1 MHRIILSLIILSIS
15 CGHSSNVFA
24 QQVAEYYTYL
34 GDKKFKKPNDLRGFE
49 FVPDVME
56 IPGSDKKD
64 LKAGEFKFG
73 VAGENL
79 IVTGGDIKGVY
90 NINNINTT
98 DYGFKMALMN
108 ARDPGMQGHLK
119 VILLNKK
126 FVDALVFKK
135 SNHAPEIIFFL
146 PEIKEDLRI
155 KEKEYFTD
163 RSEIPLEFAEDVWGT
178 ELMPFY
184 RVLSPRKKY
193 QRIQMK
199 DGVKLEFIET
209 EKIIEKTKKAP
220 KKKKDNEEDE
230 ILFSDNFGDKP
241 VENNEEPVVIE
252 TEVEEEK
259 VQTEEEKETSVFDS
273 FFGEETTD
281 EEEEEEVIEEEE
293 PVEPASDEDK
303 LDTYFGADQDPAAAE
318 AKEEERIVKK
328 IKYEYEYLIKLTD
341 QRIGDSGFAEPFTEE
356 FKVKNIKMREDVNAT
371 DPQYV
376 YQIEFET
383 NKGIIYMYLNNAQ
396 KISSMDF
403 GSVKYLMRGH

>member
-1 MHRIILSLIILSIS
+1 MLRVIFNFSLILLITFGMSSSIS
-15 CGHSSNVFA
+15 A
-24 QQVAEYYTYL
+24 QQEKEHFTYL

-49 FVPDVME
+49 FVPSIME
-56 IPGSDKKD
+56 IPGKDKKK
-64 LKAGEFKFG
+64 LQAGDFKFG

-79 IVTGGDIKGVY
+79 IVTGGDIKGIY

-146 PEIKEDLRI
+146 AEIKEELRL

-163 RSEIPLEFAEDVWGT
+163 RSELVLEFADDVWGT

-184 RVLSPRKKY
+184 RVVNPRKKF
-193 QRIQMK
+193 QRIQMT
-199 DGVKLEFIET
+199 DGVKIEFIET
-209 EKIIEKTKKAP
+209 ENVIEKTKKAP
-220 KKKKDNEEDE
+220 KKKKEPKVKDEEPVFADAEETQVEQEVIAESEEEEADEEDE
-230 ILFSDNFGDKP
+230 
-241 VENNEEPVVIE
+241 E
-252 TEVEEEK
+252 
-259 VQTEEEKETSVFDS
+259 QSVFDS

-281 EEEEEEVIEEEE
+281 EEEEEEEIVEEEVPE
-293 PVEPASDEDK
+293 STEEDK
-303 LDTYFGADQDPAAAE
+303 LDTYFGADQNADAA
-318 AKEEERIVKK
+318 AKEEDRIVKK
-328 IKYEYEYLIKLTD
+328 VKYQYEYLIKLTD
-341 QRIGDSGFAEPFTEE
+341 QRIGDSGFAEPITEE
-356 FKVKNIKMREDVNAT
+356 FKVKNIKMREDPTAV

-383 NKGIIYMYLNNAQ
+383 NKGMVYMYLNNAS

-403 GSVKYLMRGH
+403 GPVSYLMRGH